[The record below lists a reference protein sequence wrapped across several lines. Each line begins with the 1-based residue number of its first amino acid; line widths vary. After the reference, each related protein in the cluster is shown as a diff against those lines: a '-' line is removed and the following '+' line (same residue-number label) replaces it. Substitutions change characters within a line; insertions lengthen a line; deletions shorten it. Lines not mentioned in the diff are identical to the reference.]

1 MSRVRAVVNRCRHR
15 GVNALFIGLAL
26 ITTFAGRAVA
36 APLHVIAA
44 DKTELS
50 IEVMPAKGRRLAL
63 WLPSEL
69 GLTRADAR
77 IARELAARHGIEVW
91 LADLHG
97 ARFLAPLPS
106 SLSEIPDSDLV
117 RLAQAA
123 RAKKSQVVIVTATR
137 GATLALRALKA
148 APDLCGAV
156 LLSPNLYAGAAEIGE
171 DPPLSPLTT
180 QVTQPLFIIQP
191 QRSPRYFALARLTDE
206 LGRGGARVQSQVIAQ
221 ARDRFYFRDD
231 ATALERRA
239 STALPAA
246 LAKAVAAVLGGTK

>member
-1 MSRVRAVVNRCRHR
+1 MSRVRAVVNRRHR
-15 GVNALFIGLAL
+15 CGVNALFIGLAL
-26 ITTFAGRAVA
+26 VTAFAGRATA
-36 APLHVIAA
+36 EPLQVIAA

-106 SLSEIPDSDLV
+106 SLSEIPDSDLA

-123 RAKKSQVVIVTATR
+123 RKRKSEVVIVTALR
-137 GATLALRALKA
+137 GAALALRALKA
-148 APDLCGAV
+148 TPDVRGAV
-156 LLSPNLYAGAAEIGE
+156 LLSPNLYAGGAEIGE

-180 QVTQPLFIIQP
+180 HVSQPLFIIQA

-206 LGRGGARVQSQVIAQ
+206 LRRGGARVQSQVIAQ

-239 STALPAA
+239 SAALPATM
-246 LAKAVAAVLGGTK
+246 AKAIATVLGDAK

>member
-1 MSRVRAVVNRCRHR
+1 MWPARAVVNRYRRCS
-15 GVNALFIGLAL
+15 VNALFIGLAL
-26 ITTFAGRAVA
+26 VPTFTGRAMA
-36 APLHVIAA
+36 APLQVIAA
-44 DKTELS
+44 DRTELS
-50 IEVMPAKGRRLAL
+50 VEVMPARGARLAL

-69 GLTRADAR
+69 GLTRGDVR
-77 IARELAARHGIEVW
+77 IARDLAARHGIEVW

-106 SLSEIPDSDLV
+106 SLGEIPDSDLV

-123 RAKKSQVVIVTATR
+123 HAKKSEVVVVAALR

-148 APDLCGAV
+148 APDLRGAV
-156 LLSPNLYAGAAEIGE
+156 LLSPNLYAGGAEIGE

-180 QVTQPLFIIQP
+180 HVTQPLFVIQA
-191 QRSPRYFALARLTDE
+191 QRSPRYFALTRLTSE
-206 LGRGGARVQSQVIAQ
+206 LARGGARVESQVIAQ

-239 STALPAA
+239 SEALPAVI
-246 LAKAVAAVLGGTK
+246 AKAVAAVLGGTK